1 MQKIIIR
8 NFRQITQAELEIKD
22 FLFLIGEQASGK
34 STIAKLIY
42 FFKSLKQDYFNLLY
56 DSYEQSQEDLQ
67 KKLITIIQKKFAVY
81 FGYTTRLDDK
91 FCIQYIFS
99 TENDYN
105 LTLFKNEKKSL
116 QIQFDANYW
125 IYISRKTKSLQKL
138 LKDRVESRTNFILQE
153 KANNALISKMNTVLN
168 KMFFD
173 ERETLYFPA
182 GRNIT
187 VSYPEQFQLLFF
199 GELKTALNHSEN
211 TNTIDINLI
220 KEFVSYSKFLA
231 DYFKEEKQNI
241 ENTSFRKL
249 VSSIVSQILHGD
261 YKNENGKER
270 IFYSEENYVPL
281 NISSSGQQEVIRI
294 IQDALYVLNEK
305 QKASRIIEE
314 PETHLFPKAQKLL
327 IELLI
332 LVANK
337 TNSQLIITT
346 HSPYI
351 QSTFN
356 NMLYYTKVLK
366 EQPNKKSEIESFFS
380 TDKLKTAAKEC
391 MNIDPDKFQA
401 YSLKVGSEVYCK
413 SILDDVTKIIGDN
426 AIDEETENI
435 NNDFDFLYSM
445 I

>member
-56 DSYEQSQEDLQ
+56 DSHEQPLGELK
-67 KKLITIIQKKFAVY
+67 KKLITIIQNKFAVY
-81 FGYTTRLDDK
+81 FGYTSRLDDD
-91 FCIQYIFS
+91 FYIQYIFS
-99 TENDYN
+99 TEQGYN
-105 LTLFKNEKKSL
+105 LTLYKKKAL
-116 QIQFDANYW
+116 QIQFDADYW
-125 IYISRKTKSLQKL
+125 TYISNKTKPLQKL
-138 LKDRVESRTNFILQE
+138 LNTRNESRINFILQE
-153 KANNALISKMNTVLN
+153 KAKNALISKMNVAVN

-173 ERETLYFPA
+173 ERETLFFPA

-199 GELKTALNHSEN
+199 GELKTALNHGVE

-231 DYFKEEKQNI
+231 DYFNEEKQNV
-241 ENTSFRKL
+241 ENTPFRKL

-270 IFYSEENYVPL
+270 IFYSEKEFVPL

-294 IQDALYVLNEK
+294 IQDAIYVLNEK

-346 HSPYI
+346 HSPYV

-356 NMLYYTKVLK
+356 NMLYYTKVVK
-366 EQPNKKSEIESFFS
+366 EQPDKKSEIESFFS
-380 TDKLKTAAKEC
+380 TDKLKIAAKEC

-401 YSLKVGSEVYCK
+401 YSLKVGSEVYCR
-413 SILDDVTKIIGDN
+413 SILDDETQLIGDN

>member
-56 DSYEQSQEDLQ
+56 DSHEQPLGELK
-67 KKLITIIQKKFAVY
+67 KKLLTIIQNKFAVY
-81 FGYTTRLDDK
+81 FGYTSRLDDD
-91 FCIQYIFS
+91 FYIQYIFS
-99 TENDYN
+99 TEQGYN
-105 LTLFKNEKKSL
+105 LTLYKKKAL
-116 QIQFDANYW
+116 QIQFDADYW
-125 IYISRKTKSLQKL
+125 TYISNKTKPLQKL
-138 LKDRVESRTNFILQE
+138 LNTRNESRINFILQE
-153 KANNALISKMNTVLN
+153 KAKNALISKMNVAVN

-173 ERETLYFPA
+173 ERETLFFPA

-199 GELKTALNHSEN
+199 GELKTALNHGVE

-231 DYFKEEKQNI
+231 DYFNEEKQNV
-241 ENTSFRKL
+241 ENTPFRKL

-270 IFYSEENYVPL
+270 IFYSEKEFVPL

-294 IQDALYVLNEK
+294 IQDAIYVLNEK

-346 HSPYI
+346 HSPYV

-356 NMLYYTKVLK
+356 NMLYYTKVVK
-366 EQPNKKSEIESFFS
+366 EQPDKKSEIESFFS
-380 TDKLKTAAKEC
+380 TDKLKIAAKEC

-401 YSLKVGSEVYCK
+401 YSLKVGSEVYCR
-413 SILDDVTKIIGDN
+413 SILDDETQLIGDN

>member
-1 MQKIIIR
+1 MQKIIIK

-56 DSYEQSQEDLQ
+56 DSYDQPLVELK
-67 KKLITIIQKKFAVY
+67 KKLIAIIQDKFAVY
-81 FGYTTRLDDK
+81 FGYTSRLDDD
-91 FCIQYIFS
+91 FYIQYIFS
-99 TENDYN
+99 TEQGYN
-105 LTLFKNEKKSL
+105 LTLYKKKAL
-116 QIQFDANYW
+116 QIQFDADYW
-125 IYISRKTKSLQKL
+125 TYISNKTKPLQKL
-138 LKDRVESRTNFILQE
+138 LNTRNESRTNFILQE
-153 KANNALISKMNTVLN
+153 KAKNALISKMNVAVN

-173 ERETLYFPA
+173 ERETLFFPA

-199 GELKTALNHSEN
+199 GELKTALNHGVE

-231 DYFKEEKQNI
+231 DYFNEEKQNV
-241 ENTSFRKL
+241 ENTPFRKL

-270 IFYSEENYVPL
+270 IFYSEKEFVPL

-294 IQDALYVLNEK
+294 IQDAIYVLNEK

-346 HSPYI
+346 HSPYV

-356 NMLYYTKVLK
+356 NMLYYTKVVK
-366 EQPNKKSEIESFFS
+366 EQPDKKSEIESFFS
-380 TDKLKTAAKEC
+380 TDKLKIAAKEC

-401 YSLKVGSEVYCK
+401 YSLKVGSEVYCR
-413 SILDDVTKIIGDN
+413 SILDDETQLIGDN

>member
-56 DSYEQSQEDLQ
+56 DSHEQPLGELK
-67 KKLITIIQKKFAVY
+67 KKLITIIQNKFAVY
-81 FGYTTRLDDK
+81 FGYTSRLDDD
-91 FCIQYIFS
+91 FYIQYIFS
-99 TENDYN
+99 TEQGYN
-105 LTLFKNEKKSL
+105 LTLYKKKAL
-116 QIQFDANYW
+116 QIQFDADYW
-125 IYISRKTKSLQKL
+125 TYISNKTKPLQKL
-138 LKDRVESRTNFILQE
+138 LNTRNESRINFILQE
-153 KANNALISKMNTVLN
+153 KAKNALISKMNVAVN
-168 KMFFD
+168 KMCFD
-173 ERETLYFPA
+173 ERETLFFPA

-199 GELKTALNHSEN
+199 GELKTALNHGVE

-231 DYFKEEKQNI
+231 DYFNEEKQNV
-241 ENTSFRKL
+241 ENTPFRKL

-270 IFYSEENYVPL
+270 IFYSEKEFVPL

-294 IQDALYVLNEK
+294 IQDAIYVLNEK

-346 HSPYI
+346 HSPYV

-356 NMLYYTKVLK
+356 NMLYYTKVVK
-366 EQPNKKSEIESFFS
+366 EQPDKKSEIESFFS
-380 TDKLKTAAKEC
+380 TDKLKIAAKEC

-401 YSLKVGSEVYCK
+401 YSLKVGSEVYCR
-413 SILDDVTKIIGDN
+413 SILDDETQLIGDN

>member
-1 MQKIIIR
+1 MQKIIIK

-56 DSYEQSQEDLQ
+56 DSYDQPLVVLK
-67 KKLITIIQKKFAVY
+67 KKLIAIIQDKFAVY
-81 FGYTTRLDDK
+81 FGYTSRLDDD
-91 FCIQYIFS
+91 FYIQYIFS
-99 TENDYN
+99 AEKGYN
-105 LTLFKNEKKSL
+105 LILSKKKSL
-116 QIQFDANYW
+116 QIQFDADYW
-125 IYISRKTKSLQKL
+125 TYISNKTTPLQKL
-138 LKDRVESRTNFILQE
+138 LNTRNENRTNFVLQE
-153 KANNALISKMNTVLN
+153 KAKNALIRKMNGVVD

-173 ERETLYFPA
+173 ERETLFFPA
-182 GRNIT
+182 GRNVT

-199 GELKTALNHSEN
+199 GELKTALNHGSK

-231 DYFKEEKQNI
+231 DYFNEEKQNE
-241 ENTSFRKL
+241 ENTPFRKL

-270 IFYSEENYVPL
+270 IFYSETDFVPL
-281 NISSSGQQEVIRI
+281 NVSSSGQQEVIRI

-346 HSPYI
+346 HSPYV

-356 NMLYYTKVLK
+356 NMLYYTKVVR
-366 EQPNKKSEIESFFS
+366 EQPDKKSEIESFFS

-413 SILDDVTKIIGDN
+413 SILDDETQIIGEN
-426 AIDEETENI
+426 AIDEVTENI

>member
-1 MQKIIIR
+1 MQKIIIK

-56 DSYEQSQEDLQ
+56 DSYDQPLVELK
-67 KKLITIIQKKFAVY
+67 KKLIAIIQDKFAVY
-81 FGYTTRLDDK
+81 FGYTSRLDDD
-91 FCIQYIFS
+91 FYIQYIFS
-99 TENDYN
+99 AEKGYN
-105 LTLFKNEKKSL
+105 LILSKTNSL
-116 QIQFDANYW
+116 QIQFDADYW
-125 IYISRKTKSLQKL
+125 SYISDNTRSLIRSLSKSKGG
-138 LKDRVESRTNFILQE
+138 SRTNFMLQE
-153 KANNALISKMNTVLN
+153 KAKNALIRKMNNAVN

-173 ERETLYFPA
+173 ERETLFFPA
-182 GRNIT
+182 GRNVT

-199 GELKTALNHSEN
+199 GELKTALNHGM

-231 DYFKEEKQNI
+231 DYFNEEKQNE
-241 ENTSFRKL
+241 ENTPFRKL

-270 IFYSEENYVPL
+270 IFYSETDFVPL
-281 NISSSGQQEVIRI
+281 NVSSSGQQEVIRI

-346 HSPYI
+346 HSPYV

-356 NMLYYTKVLK
+356 NMLYYTKVVK
-366 EQPNKKSEIESFFS
+366 EQPDKKSEIESFFL

-413 SILDDVTKIIGDN
+413 SILDDETQIIGNN

>member
-56 DSYEQSQEDLQ
+56 DSHKQPLGELK
-67 KKLITIIQKKFAVY
+67 KKLITIIQNKFAVY
-81 FGYTTRLDDK
+81 FGYTSRLDDD
-91 FCIQYIFS
+91 FYIQYIFS
-99 TENDYN
+99 TEQGYN
-105 LTLFKNEKKSL
+105 LTLYKKKAL
-116 QIQFDANYW
+116 QIQFDADYW
-125 IYISRKTKSLQKL
+125 TYISNKTKPLQKL
-138 LKDRVESRTNFILQE
+138 LNTRNESRTNFILQE
-153 KANNALISKMNTVLN
+153 KAKNALISKMNVAVN

-173 ERETLYFPA
+173 ERETLFFPA

-199 GELKTALNHSEN
+199 GELKTALNHGVE

-231 DYFKEEKQNI
+231 DYFNEEKQNV
-241 ENTSFRKL
+241 ENTPFRKL

-270 IFYSEENYVPL
+270 IFYSEKEFVPL

-294 IQDALYVLNEK
+294 IQDAIYVLNEK

-346 HSPYI
+346 HSPYV

-356 NMLYYTKVLK
+356 NMLYYTKVVK
-366 EQPNKKSEIESFFS
+366 EQPDKKSEIESFFS
-380 TDKLKTAAKEC
+380 TDKLKIAAKEC

-401 YSLKVGSEVYCK
+401 YSLKVGSEVYCR
-413 SILDDVTKIIGDN
+413 SILDDETQLIGDN

>member
-56 DSYEQSQEDLQ
+56 DSHEQPLGELK
-67 KKLITIIQKKFAVY
+67 KKLITIIQNKFAVY
-81 FGYTTRLDDK
+81 FGYTSRLDDD
-91 FCIQYIFS
+91 FYIQYIFS
-99 TENDYN
+99 TEQGYN
-105 LTLFKNEKKSL
+105 LTLYKKKAL
-116 QIQFDANYW
+116 QIQFDADYW
-125 IYISRKTKSLQKL
+125 TYISNKTKPLQKL
-138 LKDRVESRTNFILQE
+138 LNTRNESRINFILQE
-153 KANNALISKMNTVLN
+153 KAKNALISKMNVAVN

-173 ERETLYFPA
+173 ERETLFFPA

-199 GELKTALNHSEN
+199 GELKTALNHGVE

-231 DYFKEEKQNI
+231 DYFNEEKQNV
-241 ENTSFRKL
+241 ENTPFRKL

-270 IFYSEENYVPL
+270 IFYSEKEFVPL

-294 IQDALYVLNEK
+294 IQDAIYVLNEK

-346 HSPYI
+346 HSPYV

-356 NMLYYTKVLK
+356 NMLYYTKVVK
-366 EQPNKKSEIESFFS
+366 EQPDKKSEIESFFS
-380 TDKLKTAAKEC
+380 TDKLKIAAK
-391 MNIDPDKFQA
+391 DR
-401 YSLKVGSEVYCK
+401 K
-413 SILDDVTKIIGDN
+413 SVV
-426 AIDEETENI
+426 
-435 NNDFDFLYSM
+435 
-445 I
+445 

>member
-8 NFRQITQAELEIKD
+8 NFRQIKQAELEIKD

-56 DSYEQSQEDLQ
+56 DSHEQPLEELQ
-67 KKLITIIQKKFAVY
+67 KKLITIIQNKFAVY
-81 FGYTTRLDDK
+81 FGFTSRLDDD
-91 FCIQYIFS
+91 FYIQYIFS
-99 TENDYN
+99 TEQGYN
-105 LTLFKNEKKSL
+105 LILYKEKSL
-116 QIQFDANYW
+116 QIQFDAAYW
-125 IYISRKTKSLQKL
+125 TYISNKTKTLQKL
-138 LKDRVESRTNFILQE
+138 LNIRDESRTNFMLQE
-153 KANNALISKMNTVLN
+153 KAKNALISKMNAAVN

-173 ERETLYFPA
+173 ERETLFFPA

-199 GELKTALNHSEN
+199 GELKTALNHGAE

-231 DYFKEEKQNI
+231 DYFNEEKQNV
-241 ENTSFRKL
+241 ENTPFRKL

-270 IFYSEENYVPL
+270 IFYSETEFVPL

-346 HSPYI
+346 HSPYV

-356 NMLYYTKVLK
+356 NMLYYTKVVK
-366 EQPNKKSEIESFFS
+366 EQPGKKSEIEGFFS

-413 SILDDVTKIIGDN
+413 SILDDETQLIGDN

-435 NNDFDFLYSM
+435 NNDFDFLYS
-445 I
+445 II

>member
-56 DSYEQSQEDLQ
+56 DSHEQPLGELK
-67 KKLITIIQKKFAVY
+67 KKLITIIQNKFAVY
-81 FGYTTRLDDK
+81 FGYTSRLDDD
-91 FCIQYIFS
+91 FYIQYIFS
-99 TENDYN
+99 TEQGYN
-105 LTLFKNEKKSL
+105 LTLYKKKAL
-116 QIQFDANYW
+116 QIQFDADYW
-125 IYISRKTKSLQKL
+125 TYISNKTKPLQKL
-138 LKDRVESRTNFILQE
+138 LNTRNESRINFILQE
-153 KANNALISKMNTVLN
+153 KAKNALISKMNVAVN

-173 ERETLYFPA
+173 ERETLFFPA

-199 GELKTALNHSEN
+199 GELKTALNHGVE

-231 DYFKEEKQNI
+231 DYFNEEKQNV
-241 ENTSFRKL
+241 ENTPFRKL

-270 IFYSEENYVPL
+270 IFYSEKEFVPL

-294 IQDALYVLNEK
+294 IQDAIYVLNEK

-346 HSPYI
+346 HSPYV

-356 NMLYYTKVLK
+356 NMLYYTKVVK
-366 EQPNKKSEIESFFS
+366 EQPDKKSEIESFFS
-380 TDKLKTAAKEC
+380 TDKLKIAAKEC

-401 YSLKVGSEVYCK
+401 YSLKVGSEVYCR
-413 SILDDVTKIIGDN
+413 SILDDETQLIGDN

-445 I
+445 M

>member
-1 MQKIIIR
+1 MQKIVIR
-8 NFRQITQAELEIKD
+8 NFRQISQAELEVKD

-56 DSYEQSQEDLQ
+56 DSHKQPLCELQ
-67 KKLITIIQKKFAVY
+67 KKLITIIQNKFAVY
-81 FGYTTRLDDK
+81 FGYTSRLNDD
-91 FCIQYIFS
+91 FYIQYVFS
-99 TENDYN
+99 TEKGYN
-105 LTLFKNEKKSL
+105 LTLSKKKSL
-116 QIQFDANYW
+116 QIQFDAEYW
-125 IYISRKTKSLQKL
+125 DFISKKTIPLQKL
-138 LKDRVESRTNFILQE
+138 LNRKDNSRTNFILQE
-153 KANNALISKMNTVLN
+153 KAKNALVGKMTTEVN

-173 ERETLYFPA
+173 ERETLFFPA

-199 GELKTALNHSEN
+199 GELKSALYNNTE

-220 KEFVSYSKFLA
+220 KEFISYSKFLA
-231 DYFKEEKQNI
+231 DYFNGIEESI
-241 ENTSFRKL
+241 ENTPFRKL
-249 VSSIVSQILHGD
+249 VSSIISQILHGD

-270 IFYSEENYVPL
+270 IFYTEKEFVPL

-294 IQDALYVLNEK
+294 IQDAIYILNEK

-346 HSPYI
+346 HSPYV

-356 NMLYYTKVLK
+356 NMLYYTKVVRA
-366 EQPNKKSEIESFFS
+366 QPDKINVIEDFFS
-380 TDKLKTAAKEC
+380 TEKLKISAKEY

-401 YSLKVGSEVYCK
+401 YALKVGSEVYCK
-413 SILDDVTKIIGDN
+413 SILDRETQLIGDN
-426 AIDEETENI
+426 SIDEETENI
-435 NNDFDFLYSM
+435 NNEFDFLYSM

>member
-1 MQKIIIR
+1 M
-8 NFRQITQAELEIKD
+8 
-22 FLFLIGEQASGK
+22 
-34 STIAKLIY
+34 
-42 FFKSLKQDYFNLLY
+42 
-56 DSYEQSQEDLQ
+56 
-67 KKLITIIQKKFAVY
+67 
-81 FGYTTRLDDK
+81 
-91 FCIQYIFS
+91 
-99 TENDYN
+99 
-105 LTLFKNEKKSL
+105 
-116 QIQFDANYW
+116 
-125 IYISRKTKSLQKL
+125 
-138 LKDRVESRTNFILQE
+138 LQE
-153 KANNALISKMNTVLN
+153 KAKNALISKMNAAVN

-173 ERETLYFPA
+173 ERETLFFPA

-199 GELKTALNHSEN
+199 GELKTALNHGAE

-231 DYFKEEKQNI
+231 DYFNEEKQNV
-241 ENTSFRKL
+241 ENTPFRKL

-270 IFYSEENYVPL
+270 IFYSETEFVPL

-346 HSPYI
+346 HSPYV

-356 NMLYYTKVLK
+356 NMLYYTKVVK
-366 EQPNKKSEIESFFS
+366 EQPGKKSEIEGFFS

-413 SILDDVTKIIGDN
+413 SILDDETQLIGDN

-435 NNDFDFLYSM
+435 NNDFDFLYS
-445 I
+445 II